1 MTLTYFCFKSF
12 SWIEANLKEVITK
25 PLITT
30 GDIFQYYKIIDSIKK
45 TFKKSH
51 EIMEKVKLKIFFSKN
66 EKQFL

>member
-1 MTLTYFCFKSF
+1 M
-12 SWIEANLKEVITK
+12 EVITN

>member
-1 MTLTYFCFKSF
+1 MTLTYFCFQSF
-12 SWIEANLKEVITK
+12 SSIEANLKEVIIN

-30 GDIFQYYKIIDSIKK
+30 GDIFQYYEIIDLIKK

-51 EIMEKVKLKIFFSKN
+51 EIMEKVKLKIFFSKD